1 MRSPAQHTKMA
12 KPHHVFAAFV
22 SATRDYWENEHGYKF
37 KTTPGVKSIVYPL
50 VRDKVIPQ
58 GLRIARAQR
67 MGVPVSSVPAVE
79 VQYKTAAEA
88 RRSDH
93 RVSPRAILGWEW
105 SPTPEPPSPQPPGA
119 RLNTHIRF
127 DDDSTAAG
135 DAERRVA
142 RKAERRAARKAE
154 RRAARKAEEQR
165 AAKAQRR
172 AVRKKAERVAAR
184 RAAREE
190 RRAGRAAE
198 VDADLCP
205 PFELD
210 EDVIQPDYTQ
220 LAFDAQQARI
230 AANKR
235 RAEAIRASKC
245 KLVARWKY
253 NPTLPLT
260 PDDTIRIVP
269 EPTNEYDANALMVFA
284 HVDEWLHVG
293 YIDRESAA
301 RVHDGG
307 FTITG
312 ARIVA
317 SAADSL
323 PVQLD
328 LE

>member
-1 MRSPAQHTKMA
+1 MA

-37 KTTPGVKSIVYPL
+37 KTTPGVKSFVYPL
-50 VRDKVIPQ
+50 IRDKVIPQ
-58 GLRIARAQR
+58 GLRLARAQR
-67 MGVPVSSVPAVE
+67 MGVPVDSVPEVE
-79 VQYKTAAEA
+79 FQYKTAEES
-88 RRSDH
+88 RKSDSGL
-93 RVSPRAILGWEW
+93 SPRAIIAWEW
-105 SPTPEPPSPQPPGA
+105 SPTPEPPSPQPPGG

-127 DDDSTAAG
+127 DTESTAAG

-142 RKAERRAARKAE
+142 RKEERRAARKAE

-165 AAKAQRR
+165 VAKAQRR
-172 AVRKKAERVAAR
+172 AVRKAVRVAVR
-184 RAAREE
+184 RAARAL
-190 RRAGRAAE
+190 RAARAAE
-198 VDADLCP
+198 VDADRCA
-205 PFELD
+205 PFHVD
-210 EDVIQPDYTQ
+210 EDVIHPDYTQ

-253 NPTLPLT
+253 NPTLPLA